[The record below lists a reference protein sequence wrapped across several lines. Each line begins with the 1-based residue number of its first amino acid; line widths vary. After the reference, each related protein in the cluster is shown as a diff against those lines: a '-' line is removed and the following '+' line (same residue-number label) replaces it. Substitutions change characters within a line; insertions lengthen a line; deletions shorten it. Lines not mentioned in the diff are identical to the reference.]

1 MAKKEKIKK
10 TNKSGA
16 KLNIYL
22 TLVLFAL
29 IPMIV
34 SIVALLTINIVESS
48 KELKGLTNN
57 SMLTVIDNIG
67 EGIDTYFETSEEI
80 VRTFAMS
87 PEVIECAKD
96 PTNPDVKA
104 KAQQYTLDFFGQ
116 L

>member
-87 PEVIECAKD
+87 PEVIECA
-96 PTNPDVKA
+96 
-104 KAQQYTLDFFGQ
+104 
-116 L
+116 